1 VTEARRRRV
10 LVLARNYPNNV
21 LPTLGLWTQRL
32 VLASTRSAD
41 PTVISP
47 VPYAPPLLPIE
58 AFAKFRRVVSHRREM
73 TYDVFHPRVPIPP
86 GFAFHRYE
94 AALWWPWIRRLADRL
109 HAEHPF
115 DLVHA
120 HFMFPDGV
128 VGARLARRLGIPAVV
143 TEHTDWKQTFDAQPS
158 VKAQVLRALPRV
170 RMVLPVSPSLRSGI
184 MEVAGNRVEIRVL
197 PNVVDETIF
206 RPSESEAT
214 PDPHQLLFVGLIRHV
229 KGLDILIRALAE
241 LAPKRPRLHL
251 LVVGGSFYRSY
262 QRDEE
267 AVRRLAAELGVD
279 ERIRFV
285 GQWTPEE
292 VAEAMRRSALLV
304 VPSRRETFSAVT
316 VEALA
321 CGTPVVATR
330 CGGPEEI
337 IGPDSGRLVPVEDP
351 IALAAGIEQVLDC
364 RSSYDPLVLH
374 REMVT
379 RFGTAAIGRQIEAI
393 YDEVV
398 DGFPGTRPS

>member
-1 VTEARRRRV
+1 MTDARRRRV

-32 VLASTRSAD
+32 VLASTRSAH

-47 VPYAPPLLPIE
+47 VPYAPPLLPVE

-109 HAEHPF
+109 HAEQRF

-128 VGARLARRLGIPAVV
+128 VGARLARRFGIPAVV
-143 TEHTDWKQTFDAQPS
+143 TEHTDWQQTFDAQPAI
-158 VKAQVLRALPRV
+158 KAQVLEALPRI
-170 RMVLPVSPSLRSGI
+170 RMVLPVSPSLRRGI
-184 MEVAGNRVEIRVL
+184 TEMADNRVEIRVL

-206 RPSESEAT
+206 SPPEAET
-214 PDPHQLLFVGLIRHV
+214 TRDLHQLLFVGLIRQV
-229 KGLDILIRALAE
+229 KGLDVLIRALAA
-241 LAPKRPRLHL
+241 LAPRRSRIHL
-251 LVVGGSFYRSY
+251 LVIGGSFYRSY

-267 AVRRLAAELGVD
+267 AVRRLAAELGVS

-285 GQWTPEE
+285 GQCTPAE
-292 VAEAMRRSALLV
+292 VAASMRRSALLV

-321 CGTPVVATR
+321 CGIPVVATR

-337 IGPDSGRLVPVEDP
+337 MGPGSGRLVPVEDP
-351 IALAAGIEQVLDC
+351 IALAAAIEEVLDH
-364 RSSYDPLVLH
+364 RSSYDPLLLH
-374 REMVT
+374 REMVA

-393 YDEVV
+393 YDEVLLA
-398 DGFPGTRPS
+398 R

>member
-1 VTEARRRRV
+1 MTEERRRRV

-32 VLASTRSAD
+32 VLASMRSAD

-47 VPYAPPLLPIE
+47 VPYAPPLLPVE
-58 AFAKFRRVVSHRREM
+58 AFAKFRRVAPHRREM

-86 GFAFHRYE
+86 GFALHRYE
-94 AALWWPWIRRLADRL
+94 AALWWPWIRRIADRL
-109 HAEHPF
+109 HAEHRF
-115 DLVHA
+115 DLIHA

-128 VGARLARRLGIPAVV
+128 VGARLAQRFGIPAVV
-143 TEHTDWKQTFDAQPS
+143 TEHTDWRQTFDAQPA
-158 VKAQVLRALPRV
+158 VKAQVLRALTRV
-170 RMVLPVSPSLRSGI
+170 RMVLPVSPSLCRGI
-184 MEVAGNRVEIRVL
+184 MDVAGDRVEVRVL

-206 RPSESEAT
+206 HPIETEAMR
-214 PDPHQLLFVGLIRHV
+214 DPEQLLFVGLIRHV
-229 KGLDILIRALAE
+229 KGLDVLVRSLAALV
-241 LAPKRPRLHL
+241 PRRPRLHL

-267 AVRRLAAELGVD
+267 AVRRLAAELGVG

-285 GQWTPEE
+285 GQWTPAE
-292 VAEAMRRSALLV
+292 VAAAMRRSALLV

-337 IGPDSGRLVPVEDP
+337 MGPASGCLVPVEDP

-364 RSSYDPLVLH
+364 RSSYDPLLLH
-374 REMVT
+374 HEMVD
-379 RFGTAAIGRQIEAI
+379 RFGTVAIGRQIKAI
-393 YDEVV
+393 YDEVLLA
-398 DGFPGTRPS
+398 R

>member
-1 VTEARRRRV
+1 VTRERRRRV

-47 VPYAPPLLPIE
+47 VPYAPPLLPVE
-58 AFAKFRRVVSHRREM
+58 AFAKFRRVVPHHREM
-73 TYDVFHPRVPIPP
+73 TYDVFHPRVPTPP

-109 HAEHPF
+109 HAEHRF

-128 VGARLARRLGIPAVV
+128 VGARLARRFGIPAVV
-143 TEHTDWKQTFDAQPS
+143 TEHTDWRQTFNAQPA
-158 VKAQVLRALPRV
+158 VKAQVLGALPGV
-170 RMVLPVSPSLRSGI
+170 RMVLPVSPSLQRSIVDVVGD
-184 MEVAGNRVEIRVL
+184 RVEIRVL
-197 PNVVDETIF
+197 PNVVDEVVFKPPETGA
-206 RPSESEAT
+206 EW
-214 PDPHQLLFVGLIRHV
+214 DPHQLLFVGLIRQV
-229 KGLDILIRALAE
+229 KGLDVLIRALAA

-262 QRDEE
+262 RRDEE

-279 ERIRFV
+279 GRIRFV
-285 GQWTPEE
+285 GQWTPAE
-292 VAEAMRRSALLV
+292 VAAAMGRSALLV

-337 IGPDSGRLVPVEDP
+337 IGPASGRLVPVEDP

-374 REMVT
+374 REMVA
-379 RFGTAAIGRQIEAI
+379 RFGTTAIGRQIEAI

-398 DGFPGTRPS
+398 DGFPGTR